1 MISPG
6 DTALIKNWLGSRS
19 IVLIG
24 LMGAGKTTVGRRL
37 AARLHLPFADSDHE
51 VELAAGQSIA
61 DIFAEYGEAFFREG
75 ERKVIARLLKNG
87 PQILATGGGAFLDA
101 ETLANV
107 RAHGYSLWLRA
118 ELRVLMERVQRKKH
132 RPLLREAD
140 PVQVMRDLMK
150 KRHPVYALADFII
163 DSREVPHEVLV
174 NEIIEQLTGAARK

>member
-19 IVLIG
+19 IVMIG

-51 VELAAGQSIA
+51 VERAAGQSIA

-87 PQILATGGGAFLDA
+87 PQVLATGGGAFLDA

-107 RAHGYSLWLRA
+107 RADGYSLWLRA
-118 ELRVLMERVQRKKH
+118 ELHVLMERVQRKRH
-132 RPLLREAD
+132 RPLLRETD

-150 KRHPVYALADFII
+150 KRHPVYAQADFII